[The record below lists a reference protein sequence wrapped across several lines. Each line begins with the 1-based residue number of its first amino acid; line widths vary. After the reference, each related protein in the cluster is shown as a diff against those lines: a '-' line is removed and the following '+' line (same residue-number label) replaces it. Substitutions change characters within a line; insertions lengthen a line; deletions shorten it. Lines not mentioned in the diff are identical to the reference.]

1 MNLIIFTPVYTNFFL
16 RPDRTCTDSFGCG
29 FQAQWSDQGKKAEF
43 AFVLFT
49 FWLIWEIRWKVLHYL
64 LQPEYR
70 IIASTL
76 HVKSATVSV
85 SWCFYLLLCL
95 QTLAIETFCI
105 LLPEMLKDLN
115 VKPKA
120 KVLTVAWCFHGF
132 EHVLISSNFHQLS
145 FFHLRVDDKPALL
158 LHLLRNVVKPQE
170 QTVVFAATK
179 HHVEYLKEV
188 RQQCSLN
195 LWEC

>member
-1 MNLIIFTPVYTNFFL
+1 MLTY
-16 RPDRTCTDSFGCG
+16 
-29 FQAQWSDQGKKAEF
+29 
-43 AFVLFT
+43 
-49 FWLIWEIRWKVLHYL
+49 
-64 LQPEYR
+64 
-70 IIASTL
+70 
-76 HVKSATVSV
+76 VKSATVSV
-85 SWCFYLLLCL
+85 SWSFYLLLCL
-95 QTLAIETFCI
+95 QTLAIQTFCI

-120 KVLTVAWCFHGF
+120 KVLTVTWCFHGF

-188 RQQCSLN
+188 R
-195 LWEC
+195 